1 MESPA
6 VAATLQEGGGDLIQL
21 KLHDIGDYSE
31 VDDFRPMI
39 SGSLV
44 SMNIALALGRMGALK
59 SNSFNT
65 YFDTFGLEGILA
77 NTSLVVLIIQAA
89 RWLYTRFYTAGQK
102 PWSPLVFMA
111 VLLATQVSYDLL
123 FYFGIVNQLPPGNNE
138 MVDALKAYAKEN
150 GPRALGGQ
158 SIFVLVAA
166 FFAMLLK
173 EVSFVTSFVIVT
185 ATFYLLPYIISIIA
199 PRNQRV
205 IPMRTA
211 AETQE
216 HQGQQ
221 KQAAPKVSMGGNGP
235 LAGPTIMSP
244 KKEAP
249 FTMYSANGMLV

>member
-1 MESPA
+1 MESPT
-6 VAATLQEGGGDLIQL
+6 VGATLQEGGGDLIQL
-21 KLHDIGDYSE
+21 KLHDIGDYAE
-31 VDDFRPMI
+31 VDDFRPII

-44 SMNIALALGRMGALK
+44 SMNIALALGRMGVLK
-59 SNSFNT
+59 SNTFNT

-111 VLLATQVSYDLL
+111 VLLATQVTYDMI

-166 FFAMLLK
+166 LFAMLLK
-173 EVSFVTSFVIVT
+173 EVSFVSSFVIVT

-199 PRNQRV
+199 PRR
-205 IPMRTA
+205 A
-211 AETQE
+211 APAAVQ
-216 HQGQQ
+216 QQQ
-221 KQAAPKVSMGGNGP
+221 KQAPAQPQQQKVTSGGNGP

-244 KKEAP
+244 KREA

>member
-1 MESPA
+1 MESSA
-6 VAATLQEGGGDLIQL
+6 SAILQEGGGGDLIQL
-21 KLHDIGDYSE
+21 KLHDIGDYSN

-44 SMNIALALGRMGALK
+44 SMNIALALGRMGALQ
-59 SNSFNT
+59 SNTFNT

-77 NTSLVVLIIQAA
+77 NTSLVVLVIQAA

-111 VLLATQVSYDLL
+111 VLLATQVVYDMI

-166 FFAMLLK
+166 LFAMLLK

-185 ATFYLLPYIISIIA
+185 LTFYLLPYIISIIA
-199 PRNQRV
+199 PRSKR
-205 IPMRTA
+205 A
-211 AETQE
+211 AEPVKQ
-216 HQGQQ
+216 QAQPQAQAQQQ
-221 KQAAPKVSMGGNGP
+221 KVSTGGNGP

-244 KKEAP
+244 KREA